1 MTAPRD
7 IYDIV
12 AVTLGLFLL
21 GSTAVGVWLKI
32 NPPMTRT
39 PEENYALFLA
49 ECGKARFDAEQCV
62 FLGLVGR
69 VTGRPAYV
77 LEGGE

>member
-21 GSTAVGVWLKI
+21 GTTAVGVWLKI

-39 PEENYALFLA
+39 PKEK
-49 ECGKARFDAEQCV
+49 CGKARFDAEQCV
-62 FLGLVGR
+62 FLGRVGR
-69 VTGRPAYV
+69 VTRRPAYV